1 MRHYMK
7 EKRDFVRFQIHQMI
21 RLSYG
26 KEEYL
31 QGEGLNLSEG
41 GLLCRTEHPVE
52 PYSKVFLMMALP
64 ETGGTKQ
71 INCEGI
77 VVRSEKGA
85 SGYENGIAFS
95 ELKSEDR
102 RALERYLDQELETK

>member
-1 MRHYMK
+1 MK
-7 EKRDFVRFQIHQMI
+7 EKRGFVRFQIHQMI

-31 QGEGLNLSEG
+31 QGEGINLSEG
-41 GLLCRTEHPVE
+41 GLLCRTDHPIE
-52 PYSKVFLMMALP
+52 PYSKVFLMMTIP
-64 ETGGTKQ
+64 ESEGMKAV
-71 INCEGI
+71 NCEGI

-102 RALERYLDQELETK
+102 RALELYLNRELPNQ